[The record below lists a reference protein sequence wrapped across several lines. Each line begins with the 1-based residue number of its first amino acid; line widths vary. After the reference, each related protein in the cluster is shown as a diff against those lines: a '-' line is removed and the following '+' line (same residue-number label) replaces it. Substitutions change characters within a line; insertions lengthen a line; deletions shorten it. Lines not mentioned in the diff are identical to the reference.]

1 MYGAKMTEKRF
12 DQAYSGQM
20 GSFKQALAKAYL
32 LADSTNQGLIAQHW
46 PELMNQKYRVA
57 RMDFGT
63 KSVDSD
69 SEAELVEGY
78 EDFCEWI
85 VPWVEY

>member
-1 MYGAKMTEKRF
+1 MSEKRF
-12 DQAYSGQM
+12 DQALSGER

-32 LADSTNQGLIAQHW
+32 LADSTNQERIAQQW
-46 PELMNQKYRVA
+46 PELMNRKYRVA
-57 RMDFGT
+57 AVNSGT

-69 SEAELVEGY
+69 SEADLIEGQ

-85 VPWVEY
+85 TPWVEY